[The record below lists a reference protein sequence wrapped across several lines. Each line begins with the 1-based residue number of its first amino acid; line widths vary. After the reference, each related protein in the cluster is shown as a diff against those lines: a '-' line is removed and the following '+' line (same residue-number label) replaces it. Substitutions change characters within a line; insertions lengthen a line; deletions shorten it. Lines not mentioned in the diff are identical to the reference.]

1 VNGQRVRTH
10 GRRGGGLRLF
20 VRRCGRGGRGDEL
33 RSGKKDLPCSGLI
46 RRCHIGGGLSI
57 FVRAVGGDDGLQ
69 LLLALLVRI
78 SIGDVGDLGD
88 LLGLLDGGL
97 LDLRA
102 VHGRNRGGAGVRS
115 GLAGRAESMSLAVSV
130 SAGAWERVASAA
142 ATAACSCSFL
152 LMKLRCD
159 ALMRSCE
166 CMTREIRSS

>member
-1 VNGQRVRTH
+1 
-10 GRRGGGLRLF
+10 LRLF

-78 SIGDVGDLGD
+78 SIGDVGDL
-88 LLGLLDGGL
+88 LGLLDGGL

-130 SAGAWERVASAA
+130 SAGAWERVASAR
-142 ATAACSCSFL
+142 CHCCLFL
-152 LMKLRCD
+152 LVPADEAAMRCFD
-159 ALMRSCE
+159 A
-166 CMTREIRSS
+166 IV

>member
-1 VNGQRVRTH
+1 
-10 GRRGGGLRLF
+10 
-20 VRRCGRGGRGDEL
+20 VRRCGRYGEEGDEL

-46 RRCHIGGGLSI
+46 RRCHIRGGLSI

-78 SIGDVGDLGD
+78 SIGDVGD

-130 SAGAWERVASAA
+130 SAGAWERVASAG
-142 ATAACSCSFL
+142 CHCCLFL
-152 LMKLRCD
+152 LVPADEAAMRCFD
-159 ALMRSCE
+159 A
-166 CMTREIRSS
+166 IV